1 MGRTFIKPTQKE
13 RESAV
18 RVKLNVIEPVVRG
31 KRIVLVDD
39 SIVRGTTIAN
49 LIHMLKKA
57 GALSVHVRVASPPFL
72 HPCYF
77 GTDVPSND
85 QLIACSHNLEE
96 IRDSIGADSLG
107 YMKIEDLPSMVGDLP
122 LCWCLLRR
130 QLSHEHSVIAETVL
144 RFSDYTY
151 HIFLLLLGREKRLP
165 WIGSRFSGEI
175 IILSC
180 L

>member
-1 MGRTFIKPTQKE
+1 MPTNQSQRNLIARMKLIP
-13 RESAV
+13 
-18 RVKLNVIEPVVRG
+18 VKALIED
-31 KRIVLVDD
+31 KKLLLIDD

-122 LCWCLLRR
+122 LCC
-130 QLSHEHSVIAETVL
+130 AC
-144 RFSDYTY
+144 FDGNY
-151 HIFLLLLGREKRLP
+151 P
-165 WIGSRFSGEI
+165 MDIGHHKKSEFE
-175 IILSC
+175 C
-180 L
+180 